1 MGAYSINCLHL
12 SIVILLPSLTFFLLP
27 FNQARPRESHEK
39 YLIRSAF
46 DVKDSSEKAFLPSE
60 VLWRPKEA
68 FSDGVS
74 SQKKSWFQI
83 LQDHIDKHVTD
94 KGKLC

>member
-1 MGAYSINCLHL
+1 MIVSSSYS
-12 SIVILLPSLTFFLLP
+12 
-27 FNQARPRESHEK
+27 NQARPRDSHEK

-68 FSDGVS
+68 FSHGVS

-83 LQDHIDKHVTD
+83 LQEHIDAHVTD
-94 KGKLC
+94 QGKNRFKLYWWQDHGWAW